1 MKIKFWGAGSL
12 SKIVANLVSWLRR
25 LFNWNRLKCS
35 EIFNSVEVDNADSQ
49 HKQILIKEWYTYDV
63 HFHKG
68 EVKMT
73 C

>member
-25 LFNWNRLKCS
+25 LFNWNRLKCF

>member
-1 MKIKFWGAGSL
+1 MKIKFWEAGSL

>member
-12 SKIVANLVSWLRR
+12 SKIVANLISWLRR